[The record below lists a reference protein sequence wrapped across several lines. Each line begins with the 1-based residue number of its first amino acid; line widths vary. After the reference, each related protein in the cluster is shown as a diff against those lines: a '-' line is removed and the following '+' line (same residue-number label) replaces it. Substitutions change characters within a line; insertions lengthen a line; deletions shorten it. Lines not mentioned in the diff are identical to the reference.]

1 MKINEIRKVLE
12 KEQQRLAVELG
23 IYSGSESDT
32 DRTVSPF
39 NKKMEAASQ
48 ISEYEQKL
56 VNVRRIKQQIAEVEH
71 ALNKIQ
77 NGTYGTCDNCG
88 KPIPEGRLKAIP
100 QANLCLDCKTRQHQ
114 SLLRPGV
121 R

>member
-1 MKINEIRKVLE
+1 MNITQIRKALE
-12 KEQQRLAVELG
+12 KEQQRLSVELG
-23 IYSGSESDT
+23 VYSGLDNT
-32 DRTVSPF
+32 DRAVSPF

-71 ALNKIQ
+71 ALSKIQ
-77 NGTYGTCDNCG
+77 NGTYGMCDDCG

-100 QANLCLDCKTRQHQ
+100 QANLCLDCKTRQHR